1 MRSGGAGVALC
12 HCCQLPASKLGFT
25 RTAANDSG
33 WHLAD
38 GMCNGT
44 VTPLRVLKMKYGRLR
59 SIHFLISRVCFLP
72 WALCTQYA
80 RVVRCLVYT
89 Y

>member
-44 VTPLRVLKMKYGRLR
+44 VTPLRVFKMKAKEYTLSNFKSLFPSLLGVMH
-59 SIHFLISRVCFLP
+59 SVCTCCKMLG
-72 WALCTQYA
+72 
-80 RVVRCLVYT
+80 VHI
-89 Y
+89 